1 MRVAFKYGIG
11 GYVGKFDDMVFCY
24 NRSLG
29 KIYARRRVYPTLTES
44 HRKFGSTAANLFSLK
59 PSQGYKDDLYLY
71 LVRYRALRGSMKS
84 LVTWSNLYMK
94 LMYELAKR
102 DPGIDLKSLTRQE
115 IYQRSLPVIS
125 IKRAVEAGLLPVVN
139 DYASFDHE
147 L

>member
-102 DPGIDLKSLTRQE
+102 DPGIDLVKSRHPSRRDLSAFSTCDQ
-115 IYQRSLPVIS
+115 YQKSGGGGFAARC
-125 IKRAVEAGLLPVVN
+125 K
-139 DYASFDHE
+139 
-147 L
+147 